1 MKTGAAVASDSRTT
15 AISNGVFGM
24 SLFVAVEIL
33 FFAGLLSAYVVT
45 RQGIAEWPP
54 PDQPRL
60 PIPVTLFNT
69 FLLLVSGFLL
79 FRANKL
85 RDDVEPWTGKF
96 HNIFATS
103 VILGALFL
111 VFQGWDWVQLIK
123 HGLTLKSSIYAST
136 FYVIVGAHGLHVL
149 GAIFYLGFILR
160 KLKTAN
166 ILLREHFAAA
176 QVFWYFVVGVWPI
189 IFVMLYVL

>member
-1 MKTGAAVASDSRTT
+1 MKSASIPTHSNTP

-45 RQGIAEWPP
+45 RQSITEWPP

-69 FLLLVSGFLL
+69 LMLFVSGVFMYL
-79 FRANKL
+79 ANKN
-85 RDDVEPWTGKF
+85 RQPADIASGKF
-96 HNIFATS
+96 TKLFGLS
-103 VILGALFL
+103 ILFGSLFL
-111 VFQGWDWVQLIK
+111 CIQGWEWVQLIR
-123 HGLTLKSSIYAST
+123 HGLTLHSSIYGST
-136 FYVIVGAHGLHVL
+136 FYVIVGAHGVHVL
-149 GAIFYLGFILR
+149 GALLFMAL
-160 KLKTAN
+160 
-166 ILLREHFAAA
+166 ILLGLLSRKKIAQDHFDAA

-189 IFVMLYVL
+189 IFVLLYVL